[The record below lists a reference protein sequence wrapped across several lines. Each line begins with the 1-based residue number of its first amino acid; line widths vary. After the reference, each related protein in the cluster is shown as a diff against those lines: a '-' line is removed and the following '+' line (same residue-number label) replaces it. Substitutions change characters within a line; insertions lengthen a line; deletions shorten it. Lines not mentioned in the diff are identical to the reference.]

1 MDAQLR
7 VHQAEV
13 VSRESLALADHD
25 PDTAQLALFLPPR
38 DGEGCRVVVAG
49 PGERNLQ
56 VPVDNLVYQP
66 PAATARVHVVAL
78 ADEGAQ
84 PRQDDG
90 RHYVKLPID
99 RPSLE
104 DKRIRLAAAEAKQRA
119 RRIHCAPECREIDIK
134 EILVSHAPIQNTLP
148 TFVEAA
154 VSLEDL
160 SADQDIL
167 IELHLDK
174 IKAVREL
181 EAAMQRRV
189 QLQQV
194 VAQSQLHYR
203 SDEEGHRWFA
213 RATELCQLYTATI
226 DVSRVRI
233 DELDAAIL
241 PLAAQIELINEITEA
256 VARSDSLEEAQFSGT
271 LAASPAD
278 HSSTAASSSQLSDP
292 L

>member
-1 MDAQLR
+1 M
-7 VHQAEV
+7 
-13 VSRESLALADHD
+13 
-25 PDTAQLALFLPPR
+25 
-38 DGEGCRVVVAG
+38 
-49 PGERNLQ
+49 
-56 VPVDNLVYQP
+56 YQP
-66 PAATARVHVVAL
+66 PAATAKVHVVAL

-104 DKRIRLAAAEAKQRA
+104 DKRIRFAAAEAKKIA
-119 RRIHCAPECREIDIK
+119 RRIHFAFEYREIDIK
-134 EILVSHAPIQNTLP
+134 EILVSHAPIPAPP

-203 SDEEGHRWFA
+203 SDEEGRRWLA

-241 PLAAQIELINEITEA
+241 PLAVQIELVNEITEA

-278 HSSTAASSSQLSDP
+278 HSLTAASSSQLSDP